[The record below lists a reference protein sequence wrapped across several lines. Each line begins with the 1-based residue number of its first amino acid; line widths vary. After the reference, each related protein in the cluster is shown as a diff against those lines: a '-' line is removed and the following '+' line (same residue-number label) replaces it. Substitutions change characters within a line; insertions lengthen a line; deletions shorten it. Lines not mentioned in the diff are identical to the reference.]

1 MPTPPPSPRVQQ
13 DLARAIASGHLPAPA
28 QARAIA
34 LMDRIEKPVR
44 LGLLGQ
50 PKTGKSHLLN
60 LLAGTDV
67 LPHDLRLP
75 TLELAYGAAPC
86 LICTLADGRKTAI
99 DSADLRDVTALAPVF
114 VEMRLPLPA
123 LQKISL
129 LEVVAPGDPAALH
142 RASQWAAKRTDVVL
156 WCSLSFDAQD
166 QRIWAQMPALI
177 QDHGFLMITRADVLR
192 AKGQLDSTLARARA
206 AAGDDFNQILAIAA
220 QDAIAARRAD
230 GSVDKDR
237 MRDSGGMALIAAV
250 LKQVAL
256 GKQSAQDAADMLLAQ
271 HPEARAEPVA
281 AMPPPAAA
289 TALTPASATAYQTA
303 LDHLTAQAAVMV
315 QLAGAGGSDMPAQI
329 MAQTVEQLLW
339 LCDHLSDNGSDH
351 DPVLQQARKT
361 VFDAADLAQLM
372 QMERRDSAAIEAVSL
387 LLQIKR
393 ELQAD
398 LAA

>member
-1 MPTPPPSPRVQQ
+1 MPTPPSSPRVQQ

-50 PKTGKSHLLN
+50 PKTGKSLLLN

-67 LPHDLRLP
+67 LPRDLRLP
-75 TLELAYGAAPC
+75 TLELTYGATPF

-99 DSADLRDVTALAPVF
+99 DSADLRHVTALAPIF
-114 VEMRLPLPA
+114 VEMQLPLPA

-177 QDHGFLMITRADVLR
+177 QDHGFLMITKADILR

-206 AAGDDFNQILAIAA
+206 AAGGDFNQILAIAT

-281 AMPPPAAA
+281 AIPPPAAS
-289 TALTPASATAYQTA
+289 ALSPASAAAYQTA
-303 LDHLTAQAAVMV
+303 LDHLTAQAAAMV
-315 QLAGAGGSDMPAQI
+315 RLAGTGGSDMPARI
-329 MAQTVEQLLW
+329 MAQTVKQLLW